1 MLGYGCLYDF
11 VLFCFILLFSLCRFL
26 YFILPEVI
34 ELKLSLLAN
43 TTQSI

>member
-1 MLGYGCLYDF
+1 MVVFMILFYF
-11 VLFCFILLFSLCRFL
+11 VLFYCSLCVVNYTL
-26 YFILPEVI
+26 ILPEVI